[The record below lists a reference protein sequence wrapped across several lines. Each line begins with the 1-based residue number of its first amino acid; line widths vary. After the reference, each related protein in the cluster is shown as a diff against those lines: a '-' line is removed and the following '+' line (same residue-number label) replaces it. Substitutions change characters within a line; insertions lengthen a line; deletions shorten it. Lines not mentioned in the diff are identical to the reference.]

1 MNRILSA
8 FAIFTTMFFFVLT
21 SMLGLLMYNIGD
33 PSQPIFW
40 LLVTLFM
47 GMFIAFLVCLT
58 NIRTTVKIGENSA
71 LRKRSTD
78 STIITTC
85 PDYWTKQI
93 VHNEKTNETVIMCY
107 NLFNN
112 DKEKGL
118 LIDGGLT
125 KIDTGDELDYSF
137 DNKQFDSNQNHPLS
151 FYRNLV
157 KERKFTLVAEPIV
170 ETFNTDR
177 NMHGEYVPGHPDYN
191 KFMHYHNNIQYVVG
205 DQISTDNLSISP
217 HSHIYNNIGPRVH
230 SHGSEFDENDNFYK
244 NKYKYMVTSSNFENW
259 INPHDV
265 YMSNNVTKTAIEIN
279 LNRLN
284 LAANPCELAKLF
296 SWSEATSKCMN

>member
-1 MNRILSA
+1 MNRILSL
-8 FAIFTTMFFFVLT
+8 FAIFITIFFFILT
-21 SMLGLLMYNIGD
+21 SILGLIIHSIGD
-33 PSQPIFW
+33 STKPIFW

-58 NIRTTVKIGENSA
+58 NIRTTVKIGENNA
-71 LRKRSTD
+71 MKRSED
-78 STIITTC
+78 STSLTTC

-93 VHNEKTNETVIMCY
+93 VHNEKTNETVVMCY

-112 DKEKGL
+112 DKENGV

-157 KERKFTLVAEPIV
+157 KERKINLVAEPIV
-170 ETFNTDR
+170 ETFNSDT
-177 NMHGEYVPGHPDYN
+177 NIYGEYKRGHPEYN
-191 KFMHYHNNIQYVVG
+191 KFMHYHNNIQVVVG
-205 DQISTDNLSISP
+205 DEISTDNLSISP
-217 HSHIYNNIGPRVH
+217 HSHIYNDIGPRVH
-230 SHGSEFDENDNFYK
+230 SHGAGFDENDNFYK
-244 NKYKYMVTSSNFENW
+244 NQYKYTITNSNFDNW
-259 INPHDV
+259 INPRDIH
-265 YMSNNVTKTAIEIN
+265 MSNNETKTAIEIN
-279 LNRLN
+279 LNKLN
-284 LAANPCELAKLF
+284 MTMNPCELAKLF